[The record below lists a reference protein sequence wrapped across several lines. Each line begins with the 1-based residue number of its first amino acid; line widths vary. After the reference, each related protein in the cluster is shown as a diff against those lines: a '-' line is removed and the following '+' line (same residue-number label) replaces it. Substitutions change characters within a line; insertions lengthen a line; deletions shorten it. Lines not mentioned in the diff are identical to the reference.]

1 MNNYALSE
9 KLINQQIPE
18 AKYIEKLNLK
28 FDYEVNYY
36 SLDEKDPKNLS
47 LVRTNNEKVKFFDNH
62 KFNDEIVEKFYRCK
76 DISILKKNCLKSFI
90 SKQKIRFRNNKFDL
104 DLVYNMIKIL
114 GL

>member
-36 SLDEKDPKNLS
+36 SLDEKDPKNL
-47 LVRTNNEKVKFFDNH
+47 
-62 KFNDEIVEKFYRCK
+62 
-76 DISILKKNCLKSFI
+76 
-90 SKQKIRFRNNKFDL
+90 
-104 DLVYNMIKIL
+104 VY
-114 GL
+114 